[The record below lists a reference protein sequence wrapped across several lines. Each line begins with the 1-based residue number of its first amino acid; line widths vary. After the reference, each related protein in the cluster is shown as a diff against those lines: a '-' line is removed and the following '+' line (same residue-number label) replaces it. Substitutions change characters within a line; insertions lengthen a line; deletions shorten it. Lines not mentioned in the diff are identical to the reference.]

1 MHPAAPWVTAVLGKL
16 VFGSITFVR
25 PRRRLS
31 VCVRLRSRGEIFAVR
46 ALTKTL
52 MPLVLYEFCCAGMT
66 PHGGACLRCRRHG
79 WPCSGDEGP
88 RGPVTRRA
96 GPGRR
101 VRGQWRRGQGV
112 RRGATP
118 PAQDRCFGAE
128 GAAILD
134 TWLPP
139 TCKVGSGRGRD
150 KGGRV

>member
-1 MHPAAPWVTAVLGKL
+1 VSDYPALLLGKL
-16 VFGSITFVR
+16 VFGSITLVR
-25 PRRRLS
+25 PRWRPS
-31 VCVRLRSRGEIFAVR
+31 VCVRLRSRGETFAVR

-52 MPLVLYEFCCAGMT
+52 IPLMLCEFCCAGMT

-88 RGPVTRRA
+88 RGPGTRRA
-96 GPGRR
+96 GQGHR
-101 VRGQWRRGQGV
+101 VRGQWRCGRGV

-118 PAQDRCFGAE
+118 PVQDRCFGAE

-139 TCKVGSGRGRD
+139 TCKVDSGRGRD